1 MFIIFNIT
9 SGISIKLY
17 DSAGNKM
24 AKKKKTTASILRNI
38 KRKALRLPRT
48 QKQKQAFIEGMARR
62 MDKNP
67 TAPEKSFISILEEI
81 GIAYET
87 QKIVGGKIYDF
98 FIPSKNILIEV
109 DGNYWHGK
117 DKELKE
123 MSLIQKKAF
132 YNDIKK
138 NAIAKNN
145 GYEIERVWEE
155 EIMKNYE
162 LTKSRFQYILTE

>member
-1 MFIIFNIT
+1 M
-9 SGISIKLY
+9 
-17 DSAGNKM
+17 ANK
-24 AKKKKTTASILRNI
+24 KRNSASILRGI
-38 KRKALRLPRT
+38 KRKALKRPRT
-48 QKQKQAFIEGMARR
+48 QKQKQAFIEGMARK

-67 TAPEKSFISILEEI
+67 TAPEKMFMSILEELEI
-81 GIAYET
+81 EYET

-109 DGNYWHGK
+109 DGDYWHGK

-132 YNDIKK
+132 YNDIRK

-145 GYEIERVWEE
+145 GYQIERVWEE

-162 LTKSRFQYILTE
+162 LTKSKFKYILTD

>member
-1 MFIIFNIT
+1 
-9 SGISIKLY
+9 
-17 DSAGNKM
+17 M

-67 TAPEKSFISILEEI
+67 TLPEKLFIEILEDI
-81 GIAYET
+81 GVKYET

-98 FIPSKNILIEV
+98 YIPEKNLLVET
-109 DGNYWHGK
+109 DGTYWHAK
-117 DKELKE
+117 DLELKN
-123 MSLIQKKAF
+123 MSLVQKKAF

-145 GYEIERVWEE
+145 GYVIERVWEDDLKEKYE
-155 EIMKNYE
+155 EVKF
-162 LTKSRFQYILTE
+162 RFAQILLY

>member
-1 MFIIFNIT
+1 
-9 SGISIKLY
+9 
-17 DSAGNKM
+17 M
-24 AKKKKTTASILRNI
+24 AKKKKTMASILRGI
-38 KRKALRLPRT
+38 KRKALKRPIT

-67 TAPEKSFISILEEI
+67 TAPEQSFATLLEEL
-81 GIAYET
+81 GINYET

-98 FIPSKNILIEV
+98 YIPDKNMLVEV
-109 DGNYWHGK
+109 DGVYWHSK

-123 MSLIQKKAF
+123 MSLMQKKTF

-145 GYEIERVWEE
+145 EYTLERVWEDDLKE
-155 EIMKNYE
+155 NYE
-162 LTKSRFQYILTE
+162 LTKSRFKYLLVD

>member
-1 MFIIFNIT
+1 M
-9 SGISIKLY
+9 
-17 DSAGNKM
+17 
-24 AKKKKTTASILRNI
+24 ASILRGI
-38 KRKALRLPRT
+38 KRKALRIPKT
-48 QKQKQAFIEGMARR
+48 QKQKQAFIEGMAKR

-67 TAPEKSFISILEEI
+67 TAPERSFELLLKEI
-81 GIAYET
+81 GIKYET

-98 FIPSKNILIEV
+98 FIPSKNILVEV
-109 DGNYWHGK
+109 DGDYWHAK

-123 MSLIQKKAF
+123 MSAMQKRTF

-162 LTKSRFQYILTE
+162 LTKSRFKYLLID

>member
-1 MFIIFNIT
+1 
-9 SGISIKLY
+9 
-17 DSAGNKM
+17 M
-24 AKKKKTTASILRNI
+24 AKKRKTTASILRDI
-38 KRKALRLPRT
+38 KRKALKRPRT

-67 TAPEKSFISILEEI
+67 TAPEKFFISILKEI
-81 GIAYET
+81 GIPYET

-109 DGNYWHGK
+109 DGDYWHGK
-117 DKELKE
+117 DKQLKE

-145 GYEIERVWEE
+145 GYQIERVWEE
-155 EIMKNYE
+155 EIMENYE
-162 LTKSRFQYILTE
+162 LTKSRFKYILTD